1 MPRRPLLVLT
11 LLVLALH
18 WLVLQGMPLDWDGT
32 PSAAPAAPVFS
43 TRTLSLIHT

>member
-18 WLVLQGMPLDWDGT
+18 WLVGLVSNSD
-32 PSAAPAAPVFS
+32 AAHDMQCEELGWEGAVS
-43 TRTLSLIHT
+43 